1 MTERQTRC
9 GFVVLLGAP
18 NAGKSTLV
26 NKIVG
31 AKVSIVSPK
40 VQTTRTRIR
49 GILARD
55 DCELVLIDTPGVFKP
70 KRRLDK
76 AMVAAA
82 WSEAEYADVRLL
94 LVDAKRGIDF
104 DTRNIIDALKKERF
118 KTVLVLNK
126 TDLVKPQKLLEL
138 SKELNELFSF
148 TESFMVSAST
158 GDGVDDLTNYLMSR
172 LPEAPFMFPPDDVS
186 DLPNRLL
193 AAEITRE
200 KLFLN
205 LNEELPYRLTVETD
219 SWKEDDN
226 GAPVIR
232 QTIYVERDN
241 HRRIIVGKNGSMIK
255 KIGTQARMELEELLD
270 SRVHLFLFV
279 KVREN
284 WGDDPARYR
293 EWGLDFNA

>member
-104 DTRNIIDALKKERF
+104 DTKNIIDALKKERF

-148 TESFMVSAST
+148 TESFMVSAET

-219 SWKEDDN
+219 SWKEDAN

-232 QTIYVERDN
+232 QTIYVEKDN